1 MNDLEKQF
9 NAVQY
14 HTDKGGCGTFGSYGK
29 EPCCGRCIPGSGQGH
44 HYLKFYGMLFEH
56 YRNCG
61 NVVEIGVQDGSSV
74 LMWSDYFQIA
84 TITGID
90 INITPKAKALA
101 MGKNIKLIEGDATSV
116 VTCMNLPER
125 IDIMIDDGSHTLK
138 DQVAAMLMTWSRIAP
153 GGWYCIEDIEPANKA
168 PLYMA
173 MQGMDP
179 DIILT
184 SDTTTRGGLWNS
196 YIYAAQKEGWDA

>member
-29 EPCCGRCIPGSGQGH
+29 EPCCGRCIPGLGQGH

-56 YRNCG
+56 CRNAG

-84 TITGID
+84 TITGVD
-90 INITPKAKALA
+90 INITAKAKALA
-101 MGKNIKLIEGDATSV
+101 MGKNIRLIEGDATDIEMV
-116 VTCMNLPER
+116 DKLPKK
-125 IDIMIDDGSHTLK
+125 IDILIDDGSHRLK
-138 DQVAAMLMTWSRIAP
+138 DQCSALSLLWPLIRP
-153 GGWYCIEDIEPANKA
+153 GGWYCIEDIEPRDKDK
-168 PLYMA
+168 LYTA
-173 MQGMDP
+173 MQQHQP
-179 DIILT
+179 EIILT

-196 YIYAAQKEGWDA
+196 YIFAAQKEL

>member
-9 NAVQY
+9 QAVRY

-56 YRNCG
+56 CRNAG

-84 TITGID
+84 TITGVD
-90 INITPKAKALA
+90 INITAKAKALA
-101 MGKNIKLIEGDATSV
+101 MGKNIRLIEGDATDIEMV
-116 VTCMNLPER
+116 DKLPKK
-125 IDIMIDDGSHTLK
+125 IDILIDDGSHRLK
-138 DQVAAMLMTWSRIAP
+138 DQCSALSLLWPLIRP
-153 GGWYCIEDIEPANKA
+153 GGWYCIEDIEPRDKDK
-168 PLYMA
+168 LYTA
-173 MQGMDP
+173 MQQHQP
-179 DIILT
+179 EIILT

-196 YIYAAQKEGWDA
+196 YIFAAQKEL